1 MFSRKLGFALGAVM
15 AFLAAVA
22 FIVGRPPHR
31 DPRIYPI
38 VREYSPYTI
47 EKALGGLKILKK
59 DDPDFKEEPDA
70 VNFYGRLQYLERE
83 WAKGHLRLGEKRLKI
98 LDDSGKV
105 LKEIPLN
112 TEEEKRFVRD
122 YYGVK

>member
-22 FIVGRPPHR
+22 FVIGRPSHR

-38 VREYSPYTI
+38 VREYTPYKI
-47 EKALGGLKILKK
+47 EKSLGGLKILRK

-83 WAKGHLRLGEKRLKI
+83 WAKTHLKREKNLLKI
-98 LDDSGKV
+98 LDDSGRV
-105 LKEIPLN
+105 LREVPLRNEGEI
-112 TEEEKRFVRD
+112 RFVRD
-122 YYGVK
+122 YYGVE